1 MKLWPHRFESPHF
14 LRKCF
19 TSALYRC
26 RTYGRYFLLSI
37 IVVCVVHTLISTRR
51 AHPYDRNGAVS
62 DFRLGGELVTSRR
75 REFRPVKHCNIVN
88 LTAPV
93 DEEFNCVRT
102 STKPPTTVCLYDVFR
117 DVYISHDLQETGVW
131 EPLVTRDFLDVL
143 ARDPSAGVIDVGA
156 NIGFYSMLAASGG
169 RDVVAVEPYRNSAVT
184 LEDVTARVVIV
195 ENAVS
200 DVRTAATVRRAGDN
214 QGDTRIRHGAEPC
227 MGSCSPVVRT
237 VLLDDLLEACRFDR
251 AIMKVDIQGYE
262 HRAFA
267 HAGALFDDIRMTYV
281 FMEWVLMG
289 RHYVAANH
297 TSVDKTLVEN
307 MLKFLFE
314 RNYRPYTLSSEGE
327 RPLDPDVWGAWPDDI
342 VWHLMPN
349 TVEYS
354 KLIRTHFLNWP

>member
-1 MKLWPHRFESPHF
+1 MYFIIIRYYYCILEVDYH
-14 LRKCF
+14 LR
-19 TSALYRC
+19 
-26 RTYGRYFLLSI
+26 
-37 IVVCVVHTLISTRR
+37 
-51 AHPYDRNGAVS
+51 
-62 DFRLGGELVTSRR
+62 
-75 REFRPVKHCNIVN
+75 RP
-88 LTAPV
+88 
-93 DEEFNCVRT
+93 
-102 STKPPTTVCLYDVFR
+102 
-117 DVYISHDLQETGVW
+117 
-131 EPLVTRDFLDVL
+131 
-143 ARDPSAGVIDVGA
+143 
-156 NIGFYSMLAASGG
+156 AASTVT
-169 RDVVAVEPYRNSAVT
+169 VVRCCQAAT
-184 LEDVTARVVIV
+184 LEGVTTRVVIV

-227 MGSCSPVVRT
+227 MGSCPPVVRT

-251 AIMKVDIQGYE
+251 AIMKVDVQGYE

-267 HAGALFDDIRMTYV
+267 HAGALFDNIRMTYV
-281 FMEWVLMG
+281 FMEWVLMA

-349 TVEYS
+349 TAEYRIQQLMLCQIY
-354 KLIRTHFLNWP
+354 LIACILFP